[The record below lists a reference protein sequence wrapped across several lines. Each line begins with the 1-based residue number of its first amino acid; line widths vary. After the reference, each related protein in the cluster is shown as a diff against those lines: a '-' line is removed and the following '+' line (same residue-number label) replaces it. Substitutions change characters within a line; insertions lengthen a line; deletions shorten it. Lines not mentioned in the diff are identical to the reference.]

1 MVFAVSLRVAPS
13 PSERVRISHFAPA
26 ENPRPRVAE
35 NTHDARTAKTRL
47 NGASAARRKRVKPV
61 AIATAHILLRG
72 ERA

>member
-1 MVFAVSLRVAPS
+1 
-13 PSERVRISHFAPA
+13 
-26 ENPRPRVAE
+26 VAE